1 MADVVVFF
9 ILKLSLFELQTIS
22 AELKPLGDGPE
33 EMENGKRQS
42 VKWQVE
48 FHIIFNCLSSPFLSL
63 FHILHTTPF
72 LSFTS
77 FTPLF
82 LLYFSISLFLADK
95 LTRDDD
101 RIYVIGTHERT
112 HTHTDTHPQRSRQHL
127 HKHSHCALQHS
138 TEIMPNWVSRAVL
151 GYTEQQT
158 HTGEVREGRRR
169 QEGR

>member
-1 MADVVVFF
+1 MADFVVFF

-82 LLYFSISLFLADK
+82 LLYFSVSLFLSDK
-95 LTRDDD
+95 LPRDDGC
-101 RIYVIGTHERT
+101 IYVIGTHEHT
-112 HTHTDTHPQRSRQHL
+112 HTHRDPDSTYTNTPTVHYSTVLRLCQIGLVEQYWVTQNNKHTH
-127 HKHSHCALQHS
+127 
-138 TEIMPNWVSRAVL
+138 
-151 GYTEQQT
+151 
-158 HTGEVREGRRR
+158 
-169 QEGR
+169 